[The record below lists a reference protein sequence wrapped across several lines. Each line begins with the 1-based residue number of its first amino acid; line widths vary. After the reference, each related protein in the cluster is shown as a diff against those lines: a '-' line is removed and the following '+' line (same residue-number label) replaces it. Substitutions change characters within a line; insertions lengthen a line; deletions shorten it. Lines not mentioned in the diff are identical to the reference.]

1 MISIILDNHNEISI
15 NVAEETDEENED
27 VQKDLST
34 IAEATSEE
42 NGEKSQ
48 SIGKPLL
55 LYPFMTDMMRFCRGA
70 IGG

>member
-34 IAEATSEE
+34 IAEAASEE

-48 SIGKPLL
+48 SIGMSLL
-55 LYPFMTDMMRFCRGA
+55 LYPFVKNKMRFCRGA

>member
-48 SIGKPLL
+48 SMSLL
-55 LYPFMTDMMRFCRGA
+55 LYPLVTNKMRFCRGA